1 MSNDIMIQ
9 VKLPY
14 RGKSIIKNEKLTGYL
29 LSLTHPEGKS
39 KAKFFR
45 RIGYNES
52 NIIEFEQTLL
62 KIGKSNEVKVVD
74 KKKSKI
80 VVKYTIYGLIDA
92 PNGKQYKVKTVWA
105 IDSGSNIPHLTTAH
119 PSV

>member
-1 MSNDIMIQ
+1 M
-9 VKLPY
+9 KLPY
-14 RGKSIIKNEKLTGYL
+14 RENSIIKSEKLANYL
-29 LSLTHPEGKS
+29 LSLTHQEGKS

-45 RIGYNES
+45 RIGYSES
-52 NIIEFEQTLL
+52 NIAEFEQALL

-74 KKKSKI
+74 KKKSEI

-92 PNGKQYKVKTVWA
+92 PNGKQYKVKTIWA
-105 IDSGSNIPHLTTAH
+105 IDNGTNIPHLATAH

>member
-1 MSNDIMIQ
+1 M
-9 VKLPY
+9 KLPY
-14 RGKSIIKNEKLTGYL
+14 RENSIIKTEKLTNYL
-29 LSLTHPEGKS
+29 LSLTHQEGKS

-45 RIGYNES
+45 RIGYNEL
-52 NIIEFEQTLL
+52 NILKFEQELL
-62 KIGKSNEVKVVD
+62 KIAKSNEVDMVN

-80 VVKYTIYGLIDA
+80 VVKYTIYGVVNA

-105 IDSGSNIPHLTTAH
+105 IDSGSKIPHLATAH